1 MRSAGSLI
9 AWRKSAPDPCSS
21 AGVTILIAT
30 TRRRI
35 KSHARFSAAS
45 RKLRLFEYAVWGA
58 ALPPSTQVQPIRDGF
73 RIRIEQ
79 ALDKKRRAIAAHRS
93 QITDLIDDDCAG
105 FRLTESDL
113 ARFDLPYEFFLESD
127 P

>member
-1 MRSAGSLI
+1 VAEIGAGSLFVSWRHDPHCDHKASYQI
-9 AWRKSAPDPCSS
+9 ARA
-21 AGVTILIAT
+21 VQ
-30 TRRRI
+30 RRVG
-35 KSHARFSAAS
+35 
-45 RKLRLFEYAVWGA
+45 KLRLFEYAVWGP

-93 QITDLIDDDCAG
+93 QITDLIDDDCTG